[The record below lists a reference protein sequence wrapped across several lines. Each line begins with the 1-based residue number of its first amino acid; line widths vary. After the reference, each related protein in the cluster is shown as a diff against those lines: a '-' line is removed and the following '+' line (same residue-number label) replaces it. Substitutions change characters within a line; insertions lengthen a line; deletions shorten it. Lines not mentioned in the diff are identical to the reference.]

1 MTHRHPVTK
10 RFADGGL
17 EGWTGLIAFRSILF
31 DALFVMW
38 TALFALGI
46 PVLWVAGS
54 PRRPIRAVT
63 RLWVRGVLVLLK
75 VVVDL
80 TYSEQGRAA
89 KPDGPCLII
98 SNHQSVWET
107 LAFVV
112 LFPDVAI
119 IAKRELLK
127 IPVVSWYLARSPMI
141 IIDREAGSDALKQ
154 MLTSAQDALA
164 DGRSVLIFP
173 EGTRKLPDAAI
184 RFHRGVEL
192 LYARLN
198 VPVLPVV
205 IDSGRFWGA
214 AQPFKR
220 PGSVAVSY
228 LSAIRPGLPPAAFTK
243 RAESLIQ
250 TERGRTNPI
259 GRSST
264 CNP

>member
-1 MTHRHPVTK
+1 M
-10 RFADGGL
+10 L
-17 EGWTGLIAFRSILF
+17 RSFLF
-31 DALFVMW
+31 DAVFVMW

-75 VVVDL
+75 VVVGL

-119 IAKRELLK
+119 IAKRELVK

-141 IIDREAGSDALKQ
+141 IIDREAGSGALKQ

-184 RFHRGVEL
+184 RFHRGAEL

-228 LSAIRPGLPPAAFTK
+228 LSAIRPGLPPATFTK
-243 RAESLIQ
+243 QAESLIQ
-250 TERGRTNPI
+250 TERSRIDATRI
-259 GRSST
+259 SSK